1 MTSRVLGLAREA
13 VLAHQFGAS
22 AAMDAYNV
30 AFRIPNLLR
39 DLFAEGAMSAAFVPT
54 FTKQLTVGGKE
65 TAWRLGNLVINALIV
80 VTGVLVLL
88 GMLFTEPI
96 IAAFTADRFTRDP
109 AQVALTVQLARV
121 MLPALT
127 CIAVAAA
134 LMGMLNSL
142 HHYFIPALSP
152 AMFNVVTIICA
163 VALVPLMPAFGLAP
177 IMAIAIGTLLGGI
190 AQLALQWPTLRRE
203 GFAYRPIL
211 DWRDAGLRRVLA
223 LMGPGTAGLAAT
235 QVNVFVNTLLAT
247 GAGESAV
254 SWLNYAF
261 RLMYLPIGLFGVS
274 VATATLP
281 TVARQHTGEDRQA
294 VRDTVASALSL
305 MLMLNLPATVG
316 LVVLASPIVR
326 VIYERG
332 RFTAADTAATALA
345 LQLYAIG
352 LLAYSVVRI
361 VSPVFYAL
369 GRNRAPVVV
378 SMIAVL
384 VNAVLNI
391 ALVRVVGYAGLALGT
406 SIAAL
411 VNATTLLVLLHRHLG
426 GLNEARLFGSL
437 VRIAGAAAAMG
448 AAAFVT
454 DRYAV
459 SYLPGGALL
468 LQALRLAASIGVSLV
483 VLGGAAWIL
492 RIQEFREAIALVR
505 RRIGRRSA

>member
-1 MTSRVLGLAREA
+1 
-13 VLAHQFGAS
+13 
-22 AAMDAYNV
+22 
-30 AFRIPNLLR
+30 
-39 DLFAEGAMSAAFVPT
+39 
-54 FTKQLTVGGKE
+54 
-65 TAWRLGNLVINALIV
+65 
-80 VTGVLVLL
+80 
-88 GMLFTEPI
+88 
-96 IAAFTADRFTRDP
+96 
-109 AQVALTVQLARV
+109 
-121 MLPALT
+121 
-127 CIAVAAA
+127 
-134 LMGMLNSL
+134 
-142 HHYFIPALSP
+142 
-152 AMFNVVTIICA
+152 
-163 VALVPLMPAFGLAP
+163 
-177 IMAIAIGTLLGGI
+177 
-190 AQLALQWPTLRRE
+190 
-203 GFAYRPIL
+203 
-211 DWRDAGLRRVLA
+211 
-223 LMGPGTAGLAAT
+223 
-235 QVNVFVNTLLAT
+235 
-247 GAGESAV
+247 
-254 SWLNYAF
+254 
-261 RLMYLPIGLFGVS
+261 
-274 VATATLP
+274 
-281 TVARQHTGEDRQA
+281 
-294 VRDTVASALSL
+294 
-305 MLMLNLPATVG
+305 
-316 LVVLASPIVR
+316 
-326 VIYERG
+326 
-332 RFTAADTAATALA
+332 
-345 LQLYAIG
+345 
-352 LLAYSVVRI
+352 VVRI